1 LLYYTPPL
9 QANILKSQ
17 IDNRLILDK
26 NQSIELYPF
35 YNFNLV
41 LKVSSRLIVFLE
53 FEISDIVIDIL
64 YSGAEEA
71 RDNPE
76 NCLKLN
82 NAFL

>member
-1 LLYYTPPL
+1 
-9 QANILKSQ
+9 
-17 IDNRLILDK
+17 
-26 NQSIELYPF
+26 
-35 YNFNLV
+35 LV

-53 FEISDIVIDIL
+53 FEISVGDIVIDIL

>member
-1 LLYYTPPL
+1 L

-26 NQSIELYPF
+26 NQSIELYPL

-41 LKVSSRLIVFLE
+41 LKGSRLIVFLE
-53 FEISDIVIDIL
+53 FEISVGDVVIDVL

-71 RDNPE
+71 RQS
-76 NCLKLN
+76 
-82 NAFL
+82 

>member
-26 NQSIELYPF
+26 NQSIELYPLLQF
-35 YNFNLV
+35 QFGFE
-41 LKVSSRLIVFLE
+41 SSRLIVFLE
-53 FEISDIVIDIL
+53 FEISVGDIVIDIFIFRCRR
-64 YSGAEEA
+64 

>member
-1 LLYYTPPL
+1 L

-26 NQSIELYPF
+26 NQS
-35 YNFNLV
+35 NFILFTNLV

-53 FEISDIVIDIL
+53 FEISVGDIVIDIL